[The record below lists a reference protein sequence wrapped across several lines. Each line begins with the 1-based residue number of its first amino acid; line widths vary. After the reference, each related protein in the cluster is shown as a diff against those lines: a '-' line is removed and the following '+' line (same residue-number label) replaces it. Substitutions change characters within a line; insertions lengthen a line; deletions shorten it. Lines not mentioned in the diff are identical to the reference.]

1 MKRIYLFVVI
11 VTISFALLQ
20 SAEARGGSHSFSSM
34 PHFSAP
40 ARSYS
45 APSRSYSSAAS
56 RYYSASR
63 FSSMS
68 NRSSFAARPRFS
80 PTTTAL
86 RNPTYMSSRQRF
98 SGDRTAAFNSR
109 TYSQSSTRSATTNR
123 MLASRSQGSNRER
136 VVARYS
142 ANWHRNWDR
151 GRDHFW
157 HGHRCHFRNGFW
169 FIYDPFLFYPFG
181 YGYDFYP
188 YGSYADATYYDD
200 GYSAE
205 YAPDQYAPDAR
216 TNQPEY
222 DAGSQVSNVQSALAR
237 EGYYDGAIDGRL
249 GPATEKG
256 LRRYQRDHGL
266 PVTGNIDRAVTQA
279 LRLR

>member
-1 MKRIYLFVVI
+1 MKRIYLFVV
-11 VTISFALLQ
+11 VVAVSFALLQ
-20 SAEARGGSHSFSSM
+20 SAEARGSSHSFSSG

-45 APSRSYSSAAS
+45 GSGRSYSNGAS
-56 RYYSASR
+56 RYYSAAR

-68 NRSSFAARPRFS
+68 NRSSFATRPRFS

-86 RNPTYMSSRQRF
+86 RNPTYTSNSRRF
-98 SGDRTAAFNSR
+98 SGDRTAAFSSA
-109 TYSQSSTRSATTNR
+109 TYSRSSGRMAAANRTLTNR
-123 MLASRSQGSNRER
+123 SQSLSRQR
-136 VVARYS
+136 VIARYS

-169 FIYDPFLFYPFG
+169 FIYDPFLFYPYGYG
-181 YGYDFYP
+181 YGYDYYP
-188 YGSYADATYYDD
+188 YGSYADENYYDD
-200 GYSAE
+200 GY
-205 YAPDQYAPDAR
+205 APDQYPPDAN
-216 TNQPEY
+216 TNQPES
-222 DAGSQVSNVQSALAR
+222 DAGSQVGNVQSALAR

-249 GPATEKG
+249 GPATQKA

-266 PVTGNIDRAVTQA
+266 PVTGGISRAVIEA
-279 LRLR
+279 LQLR

>member
-1 MKRIYLFVVI
+1 MKKIYLFVV
-11 VTISFALLQ
+11 VVAISLALLQ
-20 SAEARGGSHSFSSM
+20 SVEARGSSRSFSSM

-45 APSRSYSSAAS
+45 APSRSYSSGAS
-56 RYYSASR
+56 RYYSMSR
-63 FSSMS
+63 VSSMS
-68 NRSSFAARPRFS
+68 NRSSFASRPRFS
-80 PTTTAL
+80 PPTTAL
-86 RNPTYMSSRQRF
+86 RNPTYTSSSRRF

-109 TYSQSSTRSATTNR
+109 TYSRSSAGNR
-123 MLASRSQGSNRER
+123 TLANRSQGLNRER

-169 FIYDPFLFYPFG
+169 FIYDPFLFYPYG
-181 YGYDFYP
+181 YGYGYGYYP

-200 GYSAE
+200 S
-205 YAPDQYAPDAR
+205 YASDQYAQDTTA
-216 TNQPEY
+216 NQSEY
-222 DAGSQVSNVQSALAR
+222 DNGSQVSNVQSALAR
-237 EGYYDGAIDGRL
+237 EGYYDGAIDGSL
-249 GPATEKG
+249 GPATQKA

-266 PVTGNIDRAVTQA
+266 PVTGSISRGVIQA
-279 LRLR
+279 LQLR

>member
-1 MKRIYLFVVI
+1 MKRIYLFVV
-11 VTISFALLQ
+11 VMTVSFALLQ
-20 SAEARGGSHSFSSM
+20 SVEARGTSHSFSST

-45 APSRSYSSAAS
+45 ASHSSYSSGAS

-63 FSSMS
+63 VSSMS
-68 NRSSFAARPRFS
+68 NRSSFATRPRFS

-86 RNPTYMSSRQRF
+86 RNPTYTSSPRRF

-109 TYSQSSTRSATTNR
+109 TYSRSTTRPAATNR
-123 MLASRSQGSNRER
+123 TLASRSQGTNRER

-169 FIYDPFLFYPFG
+169 FIYDPFLFYPYG

-188 YGSYADATYYDD
+188 YGSYADANYYDD
-200 GYSAE
+200 G
-205 YAPDQYAPDAR
+205 YAPDQYAPNSTA
-216 TNQPEY
+216 NQPEY

-249 GPATEKG
+249 GPATEKA

-266 PVTGNIDRAVTQA
+266 PVTGGISRAVIEA
-279 LRLR
+279 LQLR

>member
-1 MKRIYLFVVI
+1 MKRIYLFVV
-11 VTISFALLQ
+11 VVAVSFALLQ
-20 SAEARGGSHSFSSM
+20 SVEARGPSHSFSA

-40 ARSYS
+40 SHSYS
-45 APSRSYSSAAS
+45 APSRSYSSGAS

-63 FSSMS
+63 VSSMS
-68 NRSSFAARPRFS
+68 NRSSFGARPRFS
-80 PTTTAL
+80 PATTAF
-86 RNPTYMSSRQRF
+86 RNPTYTSSQRRF
-98 SGDRTAAFNSR
+98 SGHRTAAFNSR
-109 TYSQSSTRSATTNR
+109 TFSRSSARSAATNR
-123 MLASRSQGSNRER
+123 TLASRSQSSNRER

-169 FIYDPFLFYPFG
+169 FIYDPFLFYPYG

-200 GYSAE
+200 N
-205 YAPDQYAPDAR
+205 YASNQYPADTTA
-216 TNQPEY
+216 NQPEY
-222 DAGSQVSNVQSALAR
+222 DAGSQVGNVQSALAR

-249 GPATEKG
+249 GPATEKA

-266 PVTGNIDRAVTQA
+266 PVTGGISRAVIEA
-279 LRLR
+279 LQLR

>member
-1 MKRIYLFVVI
+1 MKRIYLFVVV
-11 VTISFALLQ
+11 VTVSFALLQ
-20 SAEARGGSHSFSSM
+20 SVEARGPSHSFSA

-40 ARSYS
+40 SHSYS
-45 APSRSYSSAAS
+45 APSRSYSSGAT

-63 FSSMS
+63 VSSMS
-68 NRSSFAARPRFS
+68 NRSYFAARPRFS
-80 PTTTAL
+80 RTTTAF
-86 RNPTYMSSRQRF
+86 RNPTYTSSPRRF

-109 TYSQSSTRSATTNR
+109 TFSRSSARSAATNR
-123 MLASRSQGSNRER
+123 TLASRSQGANRER
-136 VVARYS
+136 MVARYS

-169 FIYDPFLFYPFG
+169 FIYDPFLFYPYG

-200 GYSAE
+200 RYAE
-205 YAPDQYAPDAR
+205 YAPDTTA
-216 TNQPEY
+216 NQPEY
-222 DAGSQVSNVQSALAR
+222 DAGSQVGNVQSALAR

-249 GPATEKG
+249 GPATEKA

-266 PVTGNIDRAVTQA
+266 PVTGGISRAVIEA
-279 LRLR
+279 LQLR